1 MRRKAV
7 KQSIYLRLL
16 IFTLLCRCSFL
27 SCITT
32 ENSASANA
40 LSGITIL
47 SVSPADFSLS
57 PVIGK
62 SGICFS
68 WHQPFGVKDIS
79 VYGLHSAFP
88 IKPLLIAT
96 GIDYLAHPDY
106 RWQDE
111 YLALSASFSAFSIG
125 ATQHLLYEK
134 IEDQVWFTWKSDF
147 AIAYKEK
154 NFAGEIR
161 CNDISSSNKA
171 LTLSAAVTAA
181 ENTTIASAYS
191 FLPEEKDCYAL
202 ASSFA
207 VAKPILIQCSWQS
220 APARFGLGLKVLT
233 GNWNLMYAVRTHTE
247 LGLTHLVDL
256 GYAW

>member
-16 IFTLLCRCSFL
+16 IFILLCGCSFL

-57 PVIGK
+57 PVVGK

-79 VYGLHSAFP
+79 VYGFHSAFP
-88 IKPLLIAT
+88 LKPLIIAT

-106 RWQDE
+106 RLQDE

-161 CNDISSSNKA
+161 CNDLGSSHKA
-171 LTLSAAVTAA
+171 LTLSAAITAA
-181 ENTTIASAYS
+181 ENTTFASAYS
-191 FLPEEKDCYAL
+191 FKQEEKDSYAL
-202 ASSFA
+202 ATSFA
-207 VAKPILIQCSWQS
+207 VAKPFLIQCSWQS
-220 APARFGLGLKVLT
+220 VPARFGLGLKMLT